1 MRLAVMV
8 PIAVLAACAGPAP
21 EPEGETPPAV
31 SDEQVALAAE
41 IEKAVG
47 TMLPEITISQYSRHY
62 ALGADG
68 HVHAIYER
76 RCDGN
81 WATCAG
87 ATAIW
92 TTPDALPITLD
103 GGCNVV
109 RVEYDPAAS
118 ALVTATCNGEA

>member
-1 MRLAVMV
+1 MRCAVLL
-8 PIAVLAACAGPAP
+8 PIAVLAACAQA
-21 EPEGETPPAV
+21 EGEPPPVVPDKQA
-31 SDEQVALAAE
+31 ALVAE

-47 TMLPEITISQYSRHY
+47 MMLPEITISHYSRHY

-68 HVHAIYER
+68 HVHAIYQR
-76 RCDGN
+76 RCDDN

-87 ATAIW
+87 AEAVW
-92 TTPDALPITLD
+92 TSVDKLPLGPID
-103 GGCNVV
+103 GGCSGV

>member
-1 MRLAVMV
+1 MRLAVLV
-8 PIAVLAACAGPAP
+8 PIAALAACAQA
-21 EPEGETPPAV
+21 EGDPPPAV
-31 SDEQVALAAE
+31 PDKQAALVAE

-103 GGCNVV
+103 GGCSVV